1 MTTINGILN
10 LYKPAGMTSHD
21 VVAKVRRILRE
32 KRVGHAGTLDPAAT
46 GVLPLCVGQATR
58 LVEYLSD
65 ANKIYCAEAT
75 LGVTTD
81 TYDREGQV
89 TSQQTV
95 PDFTLAE
102 LDAAAE
108 SLRGAIMQLPP
119 IFSAI
124 KMGGQPLYKAAR
136 AGTADQIELKPRP
149 VTIHRL
155 DIHKWESPVAQLW
168 VECSKGTYIRSLV
181 HDLGQKLGCGAY
193 MSDLV
198 RVQSGP
204 FHIRD
209 AATLQDLEQQ
219 GAALLQPLDIIIAD
233 WPAWVVDDQTAVY
246 IRQGR
251 DFSVERMRGIIQ
263 TVAPESDKP
272 FRRVYSLQGDFIAI
286 LEKQGAVW
294 HPAKVF
300 GDGG

>member
-89 TSQQTV
+89 TSQQAV
-95 PDFTLAE
+95 PDFTLSD

-119 IFSAI
+119 VFSAI
-124 KMGGQPLYKAAR
+124 KVGGQPLYKAAR
-136 AGTADQIELKPRP
+136 ARTADQIELKPRP

-155 DIHKWESPVAQLW
+155 DINKWESPVAQLW

-181 HDLGQKLGCGAY
+181 YDLGQKLGCGAY

-209 AATLQDLEQQ
+209 AATLADLEQQ

-233 WPAWVVDDQTAVY
+233 WPAWVVNDQTVVY

-251 DFSVERMRGIIQ
+251 DFSIERMHGVIQ
-263 TVAPESDKP
+263 TVAPEADKP
-272 FRRVYSLQGDFIAI
+272 FRRVYNMQGDFIAI
-286 LEKQGAVW
+286 LERQSTVW
-294 HPAKVF
+294 HPTKVF
-300 GDGG
+300 TN